1 MDAVLR
7 ERVKGLISQKKFEKE
22 TPKKSRVVKGVSVL
36 LGVLIGFVNGLFG
49 AGGGMLVVPVLTF
62 LLGLNT
68 KRAHATAIL
77 IILPLCAVSG
87 VVYLTR
93 GMGGEDMFL
102 PTVDGV
108 VYKWLTKDASDP
120 FNPEKNT
127 YQLVSVPGA
136 KTNVTIHVEICCICI
151 IYIDI
156 L

>member
-22 TPKKSRVVKGVSVL
+22 TPKKSKVVKGASVL

-93 GMGGEDMFL
+93 GMGGEGMFL
-102 PTVDGV
+102 PTVGGV
-108 VYKWLTKDASDP
+108 VLGGI
-120 FNPEKNT
+120 
-127 YQLVSVPGA
+127 VGA
-136 KTNVTIHVEICCICI
+136 FALKKCSGVALQFVFYGIMLLAGLKMIF
-151 IYIDI
+151 
-156 L
+156 